1 MECLADVAVGPVR
14 FQNAGRPDEHA
25 TVRLVVN
32 EHPTFPL
39 DASLLADALD
49 VLQNVVQWR
58 LTATRWATVCSALDA
73 MRAAYDAGD
82 VDAVRKACSTWSWP
96 ARYGRTRSPARRSAS
111 RPRPCTTSRT
121 DCSTTCPVTGRR
133 RRTTGRSPC
142 PPLRNLTT
150 DLIPVLSEPTTARGS
165 CLCAEVE
172 PGRELV

>member
-1 MECLADVAVGPVR
+1 MECLADVAVGPLR

-82 VDAVRKACSTWSWP
+82 VDAVRKAVFDLELAGPVRANSLAGEEVGEPP
-96 ARYGRTRSPARRSAS
+96 APVYDVANRLQHDLSGDGAPAPDDRS
-111 RPRPCTTSRT
+111 
-121 DCSTTCPVTGRR
+121 
-133 RRTTGRSPC
+133 
-142 PPLRNLTT
+142 
-150 DLIPVLSEPTTARGS
+150 
-165 CLCAEVE
+165 
-172 PGRELV
+172 